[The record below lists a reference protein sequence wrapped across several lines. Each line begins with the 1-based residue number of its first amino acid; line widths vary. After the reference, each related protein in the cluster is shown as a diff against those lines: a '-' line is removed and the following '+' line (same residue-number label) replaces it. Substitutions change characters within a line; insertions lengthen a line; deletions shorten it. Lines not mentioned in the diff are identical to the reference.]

1 VRWFWRAARPTLLE
15 RIALDQQRSFA
26 AVTLV
31 ALTVLATSAAP
42 ATARAQGA
50 QAGASAQAQAGSP
63 ASTPTGVPASASAIG
78 AEPAAPAAPAAPAHG
93 RVLEFQFTPV
103 QNAQLAIWIENGTG
117 EFLQTVALTEATARR
132 GIGNRPGAS
141 QMNSG
146 FRWPYGRREG
156 VLPIWAHRRV
166 SPEGAQPFRRVIFQN
181 RKAEGLASRTSDDFS
196 RDDYFCL
203 SFNNSKSKKDA
214 LDAVSCASVFNSDKG
229 RYLTEADVTNGY
241 GEPYEDVATHQ
252 GRMQPLSAESL
263 YPPRRDVKACANET
277 GCFDHADVAQFNH
290 DAIAAMPELDAVS
303 MATPQ
308 GGEQERRLFAVP
320 SEWAD
325 GSYRACI
332 EINVEGDHNAT
343 FDEAH
348 FPTPTT
354 PQMSWD
360 SWALSFGYPYRGQ
373 PSVVY
378 CVPVE
383 LQSSGADMLFSAAE
397 PDGSAGTWDTA
408 APEFAA
414 QLGDMNGMTDDHVA
428 APGSGADRLFMDDA
442 GSRFTVVSKPSMS
455 CMSNAAPT
463 DVGSVHLSR
472 FPKPLHAH
480 EYAELE
486 FAAAADD
493 VSVFRYEVRV
503 STEPM
508 ADSESFMRGTPA
520 KSASVAADAL
530 MIPVEARPGEAVK
543 VSIGGLT
550 QETHYFVGVR
560 AVDGCAMPGP
570 VSVGEITTPTRE
582 FATVTPCF
590 VATAAYGTPLAEEIG
605 VLRRFRDRHLVNSAL
620 GRSFV
625 DAYYTVGPKL
635 ASVIQESED
644 LRAASRALLTPL
656 VALVRKLDD

>member
-1 VRWFWRAARPTLLE
+1 M
-15 RIALDQQRSFA
+15 DQQRSFA

-31 ALTVLATSAAP
+31 AFTVLANPFDLASARAQALPAGAVAGSAAP
-42 ATARAQGA
+42 PAQMSSNASQAASGATPSDESDAA
-50 QAGASAQAQAGSP
+50 AG
-63 ASTPTGVPASASAIG
+63 
-78 AEPAAPAAPAAPAHG
+78 AHG
-93 RVLEFQFTPV
+93 RVLEFRFTPV
-103 QNAQLAIWIENGTG
+103 HNAQIAMWLENGNG
-117 EFLQTVALTEATARR
+117 EFLQTVGLTEATARR

-166 SPEGAQPFRRVIFQN
+166 SAEGAQPFRRVIFQN

-196 RDDYFCL
+196 KDDYFCL

-214 LDAVSCASVFNSDKG
+214 LDAVSCASVFSSDKG
-229 RYLTEADVTNGY
+229 RYMTDADVANGY
-241 GEPYEDVATHQ
+241 SEPYEDIATHE
-252 GRMQPLSAESL
+252 GRMQPLTAESL
-263 YPPRRDVKACANET
+263 YPPRRDAKACT
-277 GCFDHADVAQFNH
+277 GGMTSCFDHADSANFNQ
-290 DAIAAMPELDAVS
+290 DSLAVMPELDAVS

-308 GGEQERRLFAVP
+308 GGQEERRLFAVP
-320 SEWAD
+320 NQWAD

-343 FDEAH
+343 FDETH

-378 CVPVE
+378 CTPVE
-383 LQSSGADMLFSAAE
+383 LQSAGSEMTFSTAE
-397 PDGSAGTWDTA
+397 PIGSTGSWDTA
-408 APEFAA
+408 APTYAT
-414 QLGDMNGMTDDHVA
+414 QLADMHGMTDDHAA
-428 APGSGADRLFMDDA
+428 APGSGADRLFMDEA

-455 CMSNAAPT
+455 CMSNVPPT
-463 DVGSVHLSR
+463 DVGNVHVTR

-486 FAAAADD
+486 FSAAADD

-508 ADSESFMRGTPA
+508 ADAASFMRATPA
-520 KSASVAADAL
+520 KSATVAADAL
-530 MIPVEARPGEAVK
+530 MVPVEASPGQSVK

-560 AVDGCAMPGP
+560 AVDGCAMAGP
-570 VSVGEITTPTRE
+570 VSVGEITTPMRE

-590 VATAAYGTPLAEEIG
+590 VATAAYGTPLAAEI
-605 VLRRFRDRHLVNSAL
+605 VALRRFRDRHLVNNAL

-625 DAYYTVGPKL
+625 DAYYSVGPKL
-635 ASVIQESED
+635 ANVIREDDD

-656 VALVRKLDD
+656 VALVRMLDD

>member
-1 VRWFWRAARPTLLE
+1 MACGRSPTLLE
-15 RIALDQQRSFA
+15 RIALDQKRSFA
-26 AVTLV
+26 ALTLV
-31 ALTVLATSAAP
+31 ALSVLASSAQQTP
-42 ATARAQGA
+42 VRAQGVPS
-50 QAGASAQAQAGSP
+50 GAVAGSP
-63 ASTPTGVPASASAIG
+63 VAPPVAGAPASAPGQPSAEV
-78 AEPAAPAAPAAPAHG
+78 AYEQEPTAGG
-93 RVLEFQFTPV
+93 RVLEFRFTPV
-103 QNAQLAIWIENGTG
+103 QNAQIAIWLENAAG

-166 SPEGAQPFRRVIFQN
+166 SAEGARPFKRVIFQN

-214 LDAVSCASVFNSDKG
+214 LDAVSCASVFSSDKG
-229 RYLTEADVTNGY
+229 RYLTETDVAKGY
-241 GEPYEDVATHQ
+241 GEPYEDVVTRE
-252 GRMQPLSAESL
+252 GRMQPLTPESL
-263 YPPRRDVKACANET
+263 YPPRRDLKPCAS
-277 GCFDHADVAQFNH
+277 GPSCWDHQDVATFNS
-290 DAIAAMPELDAVS
+290 DALSVMPELDAIT

-308 GGEQERRLFAVP
+308 GSMQEQRLFAVP
-320 SEWAD
+320 NEWTD
-325 GSYRACI
+325 GTYRACI
-332 EINVEGDHNAT
+332 EVNVEGDHNAT
-343 FDEAH
+343 FAESS

-354 PQMSWD
+354 PAMSWD
-360 SWALSFGYPYRGQ
+360 SWAMSFGYPYRGQ

-378 CVPVE
+378 CAPFE
-383 LQSSGADMLFSAAE
+383 LQSSGSEMQFSTSQPE
-397 PDGSAGTWDTA
+397 GSVGGWDTA
-408 APEFAA
+408 APAYGERLA
-414 QLGDMNGMTDDHVA
+414 DMNGMSDDHVS
-428 APGSGADRLFMDDA
+428 APGSGADRLFNENGA
-442 GSRFTVVSKPSMS
+442 RFTVVSKPAMS
-455 CMSNAAPT
+455 CSSNSPPT
-463 DVGSVHLSR
+463 DVGSVRVTR

-486 FAAAADD
+486 FDAASDD

-508 ADSESFMRGTPA
+508 ADPASFMRGAPA
-520 KSASVAADAL
+520 KSASTAAEAL
-530 MIPVEARPGEAVK
+530 IVPVNAAPGQAVK

-570 VSVGEITTPTRE
+570 VSVGEITTPMRE

-590 VATAAYGTPLAEEIG
+590 VATAAFGTPLAEEIG
-605 VLRRFRDRHLVNSAL
+605 VLRRFRDRHLVNNAL

-635 ASVIQESED
+635 ASVIQGNED

-656 VALVRKLDD
+656 VALVRMLDD